1 MPERPHPLEN
11 SLSAPSPSLLRR
23 IFSFQGMLASVL
35 LILAVLTVRGR
46 FDDPDLW
53 WNLKTGEVIW
63 TTHSIP
69 VTDLFSYSTNHH
81 AWVPH
86 EWLAQLVIYGA
97 YKFGGYSGLAFLLCA
112 LTAILLW
119 AGYLLCTLYS
129 GNSKVGFV
137 GALILWMFAT
147 VGLSIRA
154 QLIGYIFFVVELLI
168 IQLGR
173 TRTPRWF
180 YWLPVLFA
188 VWINCH
194 ASFILGLVIGGVL
207 WATSFVHFAAG
218 ALLPS
223 RWEPKSRRSLLIA
236 LALSGAA
243 LFINP
248 VGIQQ
253 ILYPVDTL
261 LHMPLL
267 VGNVAEYAP
276 LNMTEGRGIGLLAI
290 LLISFLLLAAR
301 KSTMYWDEL
310 IFLVIGTW
318 MAVSHM
324 RMLFVFGIL
333 AAPVLSRQLASQW
346 DAYDP
351 AADRPRLNA
360 AFMAMAL
367 VVAYLGFPSKSNLQ
381 QQVEDGSPVKALAFV
396 REHHLQGPMM
406 NDHVYGGYLMWAAPE
421 YPVFIDG
428 RTDVFEWAGVLREF
442 GQWATLQTAPGA
454 LLDKYNVQFCI
465 LTRESPMIQ
474 VLPLLPDWKV
484 VYEDRN
490 SAVIERV
497 SN

>member
-1 MPERPHPLEN
+1 M
-11 SLSAPSPSLLRR
+11 
-23 IFSFQGMLASVL
+23 FSFQFMLASVL
-35 LILAVLTVRGR
+35 LILTVLTVRSR

-69 VTDLFSYSTNHH
+69 VTDLFSYTTNHH

-86 EWLAQLVIYGA
+86 EWLAQLAIYGA
-97 YKFGGYSGLAFLLCA
+97 YKFGGYPGLEFLLCA

-119 AGYLLCTLYS
+119 AGYALCTLYS

-154 QLIGYIFFVVELLI
+154 QLIGYIFFVLELLI
-168 IQLGR
+168 IHLGR
-173 TRTPRWF
+173 TRSPRWF

-194 ASFILGLVIGGVL
+194 ASFILGLVVGGVL
-207 WATSFVHFAAG
+207 WATSFVSVEAG
-218 ALLPS
+218 AMLPS
-223 RWEPKSRRSLLIA
+223 HWAPKCRRALLLS
-236 LALSGAA
+236 LALSCAA
-243 LFINP
+243 LFVNP
-248 VGIQQ
+248 VGMQQ

-276 LNMTEGRGIGLLAI
+276 LNMTEARGIGLLAI
-290 LLISFLLLAAR
+290 LLASFLLLATR
-301 KSTMYWDEL
+301 RSTMYWDEL
-310 IFLVIGTW
+310 IFFILGTW

-333 AAPVLSRQLASQW
+333 AAPVLSRQLATQW
-346 DAYDP
+346 EAYD
-351 AADRPRLNA
+351 AETDRPGLNA
-360 AFMAMAL
+360 AFIALAL
-367 VVAYLGFPSKSNLQ
+367 VVAYFGFPSRSNLQ
-381 QQVEDGSPVKALAFV
+381 QQVDEGSPVKALEFV
-396 REHHLQGPMM
+396 RANHLQGPML

-442 GQWATLQTAPGA
+442 GAWATLQTDPNIM
-454 LLDKYNVQFCI
+454 LDKYKVNFCI

-474 VLPLLPDWKV
+474 VLPLLPNWKL
-484 VYEDRN
+484 VYEDKN
-490 SAVIERV
+490 SAVIERTIK
-497 SN
+497 

>member
-1 MPERPHPLEN
+1 
-11 SLSAPSPSLLRR
+11 
-23 IFSFQGMLASVL
+23 
-35 LILAVLTVRGR
+35 
-46 FDDPDLW
+46 
-53 WNLKTGEVIW
+53 
-63 TTHSIP
+63 
-69 VTDLFSYSTNHH
+69 
-81 AWVPH
+81 
-86 EWLAQLVIYGA
+86 
-97 YKFGGYSGLAFLLCA
+97 
-112 LTAILLW
+112 
-119 AGYLLCTLYS
+119 
-129 GNSKVGFV
+129 
-137 GALILWMFAT
+137 
-147 VGLSIRA
+147 
-154 QLIGYIFFVVELLI
+154 
-168 IQLGR
+168 
-173 TRTPRWF
+173 
-180 YWLPVLFA
+180 
-188 VWINCH
+188 
-194 ASFILGLVIGGVL
+194 VIGGVL
-207 WATSFVHFAAG
+207 WATSFIHLEAG
-218 ALLPS
+218 AMIS
-223 RWEPKSRRSLLIA
+223 SDWEPQRRRALLIA

-243 LFINP
+243 LFVNP
-248 VGIQQ
+248 VGMQQ

-290 LLISFLLLAAR
+290 LLISFLLLAMR

-346 DAYDP
+346 DAY
-351 AADRPRLNA
+351 AAATDRPGLNA
-360 AFMAMAL
+360 AFMAIAL
-367 VVAYLGFPSKSNLQ
+367 VVAYLGFPSKSNLD

-396 REHHLQGPMM
+396 RDHHLPGPMM

-442 GQWATLQTAPGA
+442 GEWATLQTAPGA

-474 VLPLLPDWKV
+474 VLPLLPNWKV
-484 VYEDRN
+484 AYEDSN

-497 SN
+497 SR